1 MRFEDRR
8 KSRNVRN
15 RGRGSVSGGTIGIG
29 GIVMALILYLITG
42 NPMVALQSALTPT
55 GPQTVQSTQV
65 PMSPDEEL
73 LFEYSAVALADTE
86 DTWNT
91 ILRQYGYEYREPT
104 MNIFD
109 SVVQSGCGIAQS
121 GMGPFYCSLD
131 EEIYMDLDFYQTLV
145 RDFNTNDG
153 HFILSYVVSHE
164 VGHHVQQVTGVMEKV
179 NNARRRAN
187 QTEANRLTVRLELQA
202 DYLAGVVARH
212 QYDEGYIIL
221 DDIEDAISAA
231 WAIGDDTIQ
240 MNQRGYATP
249 ESFTHGTSEQR
260 TRWLKLGFETGDL
273 SNWDTFSIPYEE
285 L

>member
-187 QTEANRLTVRLELQA
+187 QTEANRLTVRLELLA

-260 TRWLKLGFETGDL
+260 TRWIKLGFETGDL

>member
-55 GPQTVQSTQV
+55 GPQTVQTTQV

-73 LFEYSAVALADTE
+73 LFDYSAVALADTE

-260 TRWLKLGFETGDL
+260 TRWFKLGFETGDL